1 MEAVQQKVSL
11 SQQLDQW
18 QQDVQVRFFI
28 LILKK
33 WRIFSRLN
41 QLIVNRFLVSGTF
54 NGEHEQENGG
64 GPKVR
69 RRL

>member
-64 GPKVR
+64 WPKVR